1 MAAEK
6 ARVDTK
12 LQVVMTTGETEAGK
26 ASTKTFTFSRIKG
39 DASDDE
45 LLAAGKALGSLCAND
60 LDGVK
65 VTEVYALTEGL

>member
-6 ARVDTK
+6 AKVSTK
-12 LQVVMTTGETEAGK
+12 LQVVMTTGAAAAGES
-26 ASTKTFTFSRIKG
+26 ATKTYTFGRIRG

-45 LLAAGKALGSLCAND
+45 LLAAGQSLGSLLVND

-65 VTEVYALTEGL
+65 VQETYSLTEGL

>member
-6 ARVDTK
+6 AKISTK
-12 LQVVMTTGETEAGK
+12 LQLVMTTGASEADGP
-26 ASTKTFTFSRIKG
+26 ATKTYTFGRIKG

-45 LLAAGKALGSLCAND
+45 LLAAGQSLGSLLAND

-65 VTEVYALTEGL
+65 VQETYSLTEGL